1 MTTGIHMIDPRS
13 PEPPGPEPRGP
24 QVDPE
29 PDPGKGLVLLDDDQ
43 LIIEHLVVTDRA
55 VVEMVATSGNDDRAD
70 LLLRIMSVGVQGVAS
85 MGIGIDLTAIDTR
98 VHRVLESVTTEAQAT
113 VRAIIDE
120 SRASLSKQF
129 DPEQRS
135 SILARALSDFTA
147 WRDEFL
153 DGLDPGIEGSAATVL
168 IQRLLDLVGPD
179 GALERRLAAALDMD
193 EGDSAFAR
201 LGRLIDERFDELR
214 HDLTGDRAAET
225 ARLTE
230 AERGTA
236 HGLEFEDVVE
246 ANLRRWA
253 STSKGSIVE
262 RTSTSVG
269 TLTASSKVG
278 DFVVTLG
285 DGLRIVVEA
294 KRHTSITLAGSG
306 GILEELDAAM
316 ANRRADAAVCI
327 AGRDAFPAE
336 VGLFN
341 VYGNRVLTVDEG
353 DGAMTSIAMQWAA
366 ASTTNATGAGAELD
380 TGAIADRIDRIRK
393 AAETLSGARRSVTTI
408 TASLGKLHETL
419 GGLRLDVLAQVD
431 DLDRLLSRGTEP
443 DRSAE

>member
-1 MTTGIHMIDPRS
+1 MTTGIHMIDPSAPPESPAGS
-13 PEPPGPEPRGP
+13 PEKSA
-24 QVDPE
+24 VM
-29 PDPGKGLVLLDDDQ
+29 LDGDEI
-43 LIIEHLVVTDRA
+43 IIEHLIVTDPS
-55 VVEMVATSGNDDRAD
+55 VVGMVATAGYDDRAD
-70 LLLRIMSVGVQGVAS
+70 LLRRIMSVGVQGVAS
-85 MGIGIDLTAIDTR
+85 MGIGSDLTAIDAR
-98 VHRVLESVTTEAQAT
+98 VHRVLESVTTEAEAT
-113 VRAIIDE
+113 VRTIIDE
-120 SRASLSKQF
+120 SRSSLSKQF

-135 SILARALSDFTA
+135 SILARALADFTA

-153 DGLDPGIEGSAATVL
+153 DGLDPGIEGSAATLL

-201 LGRLIDERFDELR
+201 LSRLIDERFDDLR
-214 HDLTGDRAAET
+214 HDLVGDRAAEA

-246 ANLRRWA
+246 VNLRRWA
-253 STSKGSIVE
+253 STSKGTIVE
-262 RTSTSVG
+262 RTSTIVG
-269 TLTASSKVG
+269 ALTASSKVG

-285 DGLRIVVEA
+285 DGRRIVVEA
-294 KRHTSITLAGSG
+294 KRHASITLGGSG
-306 GILEELDAAM
+306 GILGELDAAM
-316 ANRRADAAVCI
+316 TNRRADAAVCI

-336 VGLFN
+336 VGRFN
-341 VYGNRVLTVDEG
+341 VYGDRVLAVDEG

-366 ASTTNATGAGAELD
+366 ASTANATGTGAELD

-419 GGLRLDVLAQVD
+419 GGLRLDVLAQVE
-431 DLDRLLSRGTEP
+431 DLERLLSGSTQP
-443 DRSAE
+443 DGSAG

>member
-1 MTTGIHMIDPRS
+1 MTTGIHMIDP
-13 PEPPGPEPRGP
+13 PGTEM
-24 QVDPE
+24 
-29 PDPGKGLVLLDDDQ
+29 DPGRSRVLLDGDEI
-43 LIIEHLVVTDRA
+43 IIEHLVVTDPS
-55 VVEMVATSGNDDRAD
+55 VVGMVATAGSDDRAD

-85 MGIGIDLTAIDTR
+85 MGIGIDLSAIDTR
-98 VHRVLESVTTEAQAT
+98 VHGVLESVTTEAEAT

-120 SRASLSKQF
+120 SRSSLSKQF

-201 LGRLIDERFDELR
+201 LSRLIDERFDDLR
-214 HDLTGDRAAET
+214 HDLVGDRAAEA
-225 ARLTE
+225 ARLNE

-236 HGLEFEDVVE
+236 HGVEFEDVVE

-253 STSKGSIVE
+253 STSKGTIVE

-285 DGLRIVVEA
+285 DGRRIVVEA
-294 KRHTSITLAGSG
+294 KRHASITLAGSG
-306 GILEELDAAM
+306 GILGELDAAM
-316 ANRRADAAVCI
+316 TNRRADAAVCI

-336 VGLFN
+336 VGRFN
-341 VYGNRVLTVDEG
+341 VYGDRVLTVDEG

-366 ASTTNATGAGAELD
+366 ASTANTASTGTELD
-380 TGAIADRIDRIRK
+380 TGAIADRIDRIRR

-419 GGLRLDVLAQVD
+419 GGLRLGVLAQVD
-431 DLDRLLSRGTEP
+431 DLDRLLSRSTGSDGSPE
-443 DRSAE
+443 

>member
-1 MTTGIHMIDPRS
+1 MTTGIHMIDPPVPHES
-13 PEPPGPEPRGP
+13 P
-24 QVDPE
+24 Q
-29 PDPGKGLVLLDDDQ
+29 KGSEKGMVLLVGDE
-43 LIIEHLVVTDRA
+43 IVIEHLVVADPA
-55 VVEMVATSGNDDRAD
+55 VVSMVTTAGNDDRAD
-70 LLLRIMSVGVQGVAS
+70 LLRRIMSVGVQGVAS
-85 MGIGIDLTAIDTR
+85 MGIGLDLTAIDSR
-98 VHRVLESVTTEAQAT
+98 VHSVLESVTTEAEAT

-120 SRASLSKQF
+120 SRSSLSKQF

-135 SILARALSDFTA
+135 SILARALADFTD

-153 DGLDPGIEGSAATVL
+153 DGLDPGIEGSAATML

-179 GALERRLAAALDMD
+179 GDLERRLAAALDID

-201 LGRLIDERFDELR
+201 LSRLIDERFDDLR
-214 HDLTGDRAAET
+214 RDLVGDRAAEA

-236 HGLEFEDVVE
+236 HGVEFEDVVE

-253 STSKGSIVE
+253 STSKGTIVE

-269 TLTASSKVG
+269 ALTASSKVG

-285 DGLRIVVEA
+285 DGRRIVVEA
-294 KRHTSITLAGSG
+294 KRHASIALAGSG
-306 GILEELDAAM
+306 GILGELDAAM
-316 ANRRADAAVCI
+316 SNRRADAAVCI

-336 VGLFN
+336 VGRFN
-341 VYGNRVLTVDEG
+341 VYGDRVLTVDEG

-366 ASTTNATGAGAELD
+366 ASTATATGTGTELD
-380 TGAIADRIDRIRK
+380 TAAIADRIDRIRK
-393 AAETLSGARRSVTTI
+393 AAESLSGARRSVTTI

-431 DLDRLLSRGTEP
+431 DLDQLLSRSTEP
-443 DRSAE
+443 AEAPE